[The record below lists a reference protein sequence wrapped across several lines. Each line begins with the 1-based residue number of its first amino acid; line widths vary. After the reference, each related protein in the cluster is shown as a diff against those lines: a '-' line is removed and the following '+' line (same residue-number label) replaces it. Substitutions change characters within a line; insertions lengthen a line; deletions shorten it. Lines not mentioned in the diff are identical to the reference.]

1 MKQNK
6 CFICGGLNSFNPV
19 IENQVLLREEKCGI
33 CGSSRR
39 NSAVAYAILKTLKLE
54 QLTLKDS
61 IGYIEKAGIKIYEA
75 ASSGII
81 HETLKSVKSYT
92 CSEYFDGVKAGDV
105 IKEIRCENLEELTF
119 AENSFDIVIDQ
130 DVLEHVN
137 NYEKAFSEICR
148 VLKPEGSHIFTIPFN
163 EAKNTQLRVEKNGK
177 EIMSPV
183 FHGDSIRENGIIV
196 TVDYGKDLLGKI
208 DKVGF
213 ETEILA
219 INKWHESYEITWIES
234 DNEYKNYLKFKNNPL
249 AYFKYNNEVF
259 ISKKMDS
266 KKNEKNVKM
275 KFTGERMMPEFNKG
289 DEIHLE
295 HMTRYIFASQF
306 VKDKE
311 ILDIACGSG
320 YGSDYILKSGA
331 KKVTGVD
338 ISGEAIDY
346 CKEKYIHKNLNFM
359 QGDATK
365 IPLDDHCVDIII
377 SFETI
382 EHIGEESQK
391 KFMEEIK
398 RVLRANGMLIMST
411 PNVMISPQGNPFH
424 VKELTLNEFKSVLSK
439 NFSKIKVF
447 FQENIEG
454 DFILS
459 EDVLLNDDV
468 SNSENVDFFGGKLG
482 MVDPYKSTYFVAV
495 CSNVSIESKGIISM
509 SQNLSRDIHKNI
521 IQQKNQE
528 IKQKDW
534 EIQNMKSSK
543 FWKLQNKYMSVRG
556 GALFVLSYSKKF
568 IKKIF

>member
-259 ISKKMDS
+259 ISKK
-266 KKNEKNVKM
+266 
-275 KFTGERMMPEFNKG
+275 
-289 DEIHLE
+289 
-295 HMTRYIFASQF
+295 
-306 VKDKE
+306 
-311 ILDIACGSG
+311 
-320 YGSDYILKSGA
+320 
-331 KKVTGVD
+331 
-338 ISGEAIDY
+338 
-346 CKEKYIHKNLNFM
+346 
-359 QGDATK
+359 
-365 IPLDDHCVDIII
+365 
-377 SFETI
+377 
-382 EHIGEESQK
+382 
-391 KFMEEIK
+391 
-398 RVLRANGMLIMST
+398 NG
-411 PNVMISPQGNPFH
+411 
-424 VKELTLNEFKSVLSK
+424 
-439 NFSKIKVF
+439 
-447 FQENIEG
+447 
-454 DFILS
+454 
-459 EDVLLNDDV
+459 
-468 SNSENVDFFGGKLG
+468 
-482 MVDPYKSTYFVAV
+482 
-495 CSNVSIESKGIISM
+495 
-509 SQNLSRDIHKNI
+509 
-521 IQQKNQE
+521 
-528 IKQKDW
+528 
-534 EIQNMKSSK
+534 
-543 FWKLQNKYMSVRG
+543 
-556 GALFVLSYSKKF
+556 
-568 IKKIF
+568 